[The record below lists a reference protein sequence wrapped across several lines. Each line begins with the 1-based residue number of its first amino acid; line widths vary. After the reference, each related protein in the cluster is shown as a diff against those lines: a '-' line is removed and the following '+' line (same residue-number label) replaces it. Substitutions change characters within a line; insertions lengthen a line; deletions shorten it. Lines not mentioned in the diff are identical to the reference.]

1 MPISPTTLLVAVGVG
16 LRYDAAPYFRIFNP
30 ITQGPKFDPKGA
42 YARRFV
48 PELNALDTKQL
59 FSPWDAGPLTLSAA
73 DIRLGE
79 TYPAPIV
86 DHAAARARALAAFAS
101 IKGAPDDAKTPEQIV
116 EKEAQAA

>member
-1 MPISPTTLLVAVGVG
+1 M
-16 LRYDAAPYFRIFNP
+16 
-30 ITQGPKFDPKGA
+30 
-42 YARRFV
+42 

-73 DIRLGE
+73 GIRLGK
-79 TYPAPIV
+79 TYPEPIV